1 LGGFSRKGTVENGLL
16 PPRRTLEDHSGN
28 QRKAASAGIL
38 IFVGAF
44 VYGLGP
50 VLSMMVAIGGII
62 VFALGCLLLGLELI
76 RNQRGGGVATVG
88 K

>member
-1 LGGFSRKGTVENGLL
+1 
-16 PPRRTLEDHSGN
+16 
-28 QRKAASAGIL
+28 
-38 IFVGAF
+38 
-44 VYGLGP
+44 

-76 RNQRGGGVATVG
+76 RNQRGGDVATVG